1 MDYKLPKG
9 YIDLIEKKYNLKVLD
24 LSLIHI

>member
-9 YIDLIEKKYNLKVLD
+9 YIDLIEKKYNLKVFKNMLKPK
-24 LSLIHI
+24 